1 MDINIYLLCYNEEL
15 IIQHTINHYKI
26 RLPNCNITIYD
37 NMSSDNSELIAKKNN
52 CNVVKFNT
60 KGEDNEL
67 IKRRIINKCWKNI
80 KKSWIIVADMDEWLD
95 INMDDLINEYNKGTS
110 ILSIQGCDMIG
121 ESNSA
126 LLDDINLNSINKYF
140 NNSNLSKNI
149 CFLREKIINMNYS
162 AGHHKC
168 NPESNKQ
175 IIYSNKIYNLKHMN
189 FLGLPYITNKIINRY
204 KRNQLMQKIKLN
216 VHYTDDVNKIT
227 EQYKKL
233 LSISK
238 IYLENNV
245 Y

>member
-1 MDINIYLLCYNEEL
+1 
-15 IIQHTINHYKI
+15 
-26 RLPNCNITIYD
+26 
-37 NMSSDNSELIAKKNN
+37 
-52 CNVVKFNT
+52 
-60 KGEDNEL
+60 
-67 IKRRIINKCWKNI
+67 
-80 KKSWIIVADMDEWLD
+80 
-95 INMDDLINEYNKGTS
+95 MDDLINEYNKGTS

-227 EQYKKL
+227 EQYKRL